1 MLPETIEAIPEAVE
15 ASKFAPSPQR
25 SEFEDHVDTSRFVI
39 DGVDYIPDLSVLGSS
54 YDVTLKSCKNHN
66 RYAIIKNTGEIPART
81 EAAWQTIDEYRST
94 VDGMEPL
101 GDLVPKYN
109 DGRGTVS
116 FLLVKGDL
124 VYGVNSSVRD
134 KQADALCHK
143 YHKKLLT
150 VPDTKMNIHYGWGAA
165 QIFTHAEAASL
176 ITAYEQYGD
185 QLGTEVTIYVDRK
198 TCNFCRSFLPE
209 LMQYIG
215 VEKLTIVNKNN
226 TIIVLTTKSKE
237 ANYE

>member
-1 MLPETIEAIPEAVE
+1 M
-15 ASKFAPSPQR
+15 
-25 SEFEDHVDTSRFVI
+25 DTSRFVI

-66 RYAIIKNTGEIPART
+66 RYVVIKNTGEIPART
-81 EAAWQTIDEYRST
+81 VAAWQVVDEYRNS

-101 GDLVPKYN
+101 GDLVPEDNHKVI
-109 DGRGTVS
+109 GTVS
-116 FLLVKGDL
+116 FLLVNGEP

-150 VPDTKMNIHYGWGAA
+150 VPDTKMNIHYGWGTA

-185 QLGTEVTIYVDRK
+185 QLGTEVTLYVDRE
-198 TCNFCRSFLPE
+198 TCSICRAHLPE
-209 LMQYIG
+209 LMRHIG
-215 VEKLTIVNKNN
+215 VEKLTIVNKKGVVY
-226 TIIVLTTKSKE
+226 ILKAKE
-237 ANYE
+237 